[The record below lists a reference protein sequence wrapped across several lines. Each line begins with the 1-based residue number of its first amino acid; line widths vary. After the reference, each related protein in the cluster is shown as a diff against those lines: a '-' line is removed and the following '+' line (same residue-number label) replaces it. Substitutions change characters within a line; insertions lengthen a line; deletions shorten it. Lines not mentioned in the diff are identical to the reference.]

1 MRSLRDDVAMA
12 ADDLAEA
19 KAALS
24 GVPAELPATD
34 LDPDATRAAPRL
46 ARRALQMVCRLLA
59 YNAELDLARR
69 LNAYLGDP
77 DEYRT
82 ITRHLLHLGGRIVFA
97 PKDVTVTL
105 DRPDVPR
112 VARALGLLI
121 EELNTTPAHIPGD
134 RRPLTYR
141 LATA

>member
-1 MRSLRDDVAMA
+1 
-12 ADDLAEA
+12 
-19 KAALS
+19 
-24 GVPAELPATD
+24 ATA
-34 LDPDATRAAPRL
+34 LDPDATRATPRL

-69 LNAYLGDP
+69 LNAYLVDP

-97 PKDVTVTL
+97 PRAVTVTL

-121 EELNTTPAHIPGD
+121 DEINATPAHIPGD
-134 RRPLTYR
+134 RRPISYR
-141 LATA
+141 LAAGSS